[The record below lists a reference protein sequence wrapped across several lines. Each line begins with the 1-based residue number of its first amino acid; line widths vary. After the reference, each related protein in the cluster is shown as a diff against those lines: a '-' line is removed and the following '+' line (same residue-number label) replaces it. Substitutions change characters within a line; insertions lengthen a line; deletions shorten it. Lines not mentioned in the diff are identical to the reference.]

1 MNSSTSSSN
10 PAASQLDSGE
20 LKEQIARGAEVEVDP
35 KEVGRIARAA
45 FVGTALEWYDFFLFG
60 TASALVFNHLFFA
73 GVGGANATLAA
84 FATFGVGFLAR
95 PLGAIIFGHI
105 GDKYGRRPALI
116 ISIVV
121 IGVATGVIGLLPTY
135 GSIGVWAPVMLTVLR
150 LLQGVAV
157 GGEWGG
163 ATTMAIEHAPE
174 EKRGRYA
181 ALVQIGSPVGTLLSS
196 GIFALILMLP
206 PETVDSWAWRI
217 PFLVAFPF
225 LGVALWI
232 RLKVEES
239 PVFEALSA
247 VEGEEKE
254 KGSLKDLFRDYL
266 PQLALATAA
275 ALLGIGGFFVMSTY
289 VLSYATESLG
299 LDRQMVVNATLLG
312 AICQIFINLFFGRL
326 GEKFG
331 PGRIIGWGGV
341 ATALLSW
348 PIWAMIDSGSAIA
361 LTIAVC
367 LGISSVTIT
376 YSVSGVLLSELFPAK
391 MRYSGVAISANVAGA
406 ISGLLP
412 FIATWMN
419 STNEQP
425 SSTPGIVILV
435 IVALITAIGGF
446 VGEKYRVKD
455 NVVRQDS

>member
-1 MNSSTSSSN
+1 MAN
-10 PAASQLDSGE
+10 
-20 LKEQIARGAEVEVDP
+20 
-35 KEVGRIARAA
+35 
-45 FVGTALEWYDFFLFG
+45 
-60 TASALVFNHLFFA
+60 
-73 GVGGANATLAA
+73 GV
-84 FATFGVGFLAR
+84 
-95 PLGAIIFGHI
+95 P
-105 GDKYGRRPALI
+105 
-116 ISIVV
+116 
-121 IGVATGVIGLLPTY
+121 
-135 GSIGVWAPVMLTVLR
+135 
-150 LLQGVAV
+150 
-157 GGEWGG
+157 
-163 ATTMAIEHAPE
+163 TMAIEHAPE

-196 GIFALILMLP
+196 GIFALVLMLP
-206 PETVDSWAWRI
+206 EESVDSWGWRI
-217 PFLVAFPF
+217 PFLIAFPF

-232 RLKVEES
+232 RMKVEES

-247 VEGEEKE
+247 VEEGDKK

-289 VLSYATESLG
+289 VLSYATETLG

-312 AICQIFINLFFGRL
+312 AICQIFINIFFGRL

-348 PIWAMIDSGSAIA
+348 PIWTMIDSGNAIA
-361 LTIAVC
+361 LTFAVC
-367 LGISSVTIT
+367 LGISAVTVT
-376 YSVSGVLLSELFPAK
+376 YSVSGVLLSELFPPE
-391 MRYSGVAISANVAGA
+391 MRYSGVAIGANIAGA

-412 FIATWMN
+412 FLATWMN

-425 SSTPGIVILV
+425 SSIPGIVILI
-435 IVALITAIGGF
+435 IVALITAVGGF

-455 NVVRQDS
+455 NVVRQEA

>member
-1 MNSSTSSSN
+1 MTSSTNHQPGRGQPS
-10 PAASQLDSGE
+10 AAE
-20 LKEQIARGAEVEVDP
+20 LKEQIAQGAEVEVDP

-45 FVGTALEWYDFFLFG
+45 FIGTALEWYDFFLFG

-73 GVGGANATLAA
+73 GVSGANATLAA

-95 PLGAIIFGHI
+95 PLGAVLFGQI

-121 IGVATGVIGLLPTY
+121 IGVATGIIGFLPTY

-150 LLQGVAV
+150 LFQGVAV

-196 GIFALILMLP
+196 GIFALVLMLP
-206 PETVDSWAWRI
+206 EESVDSWGWRI
-217 PFLVAFPF
+217 PFLIAFPF

-232 RLKVEES
+232 RIKVEES

-247 VEGEEKE
+247 VEEGDKK

-289 VLSYATESLG
+289 VLSYATETLG

-312 AICQIFINLFFGRL
+312 AICQIFINIFFGRL

-348 PIWAMIDSGSAIA
+348 PIWTMIDSGNAIA

-367 LGISSVTIT
+367 LGISAVTVT
-376 YSVSGVLLSELFPAK
+376 YSVSGVLLSELFPPE
-391 MRYSGVAISANVAGA
+391 MRYSGVAIGANIAGA

-412 FIATWMN
+412 FLATWMN

-425 SSTPGIVILV
+425 SSIPGIVILI
-435 IVALITAIGGF
+435 IVALITAVGGF

-455 NVVRQDS
+455 NVVRQEA